1 MNLLQDGRLKA
12 GDQLLEVDGKSLVGL
27 TQERAAD
34 LMKDTGQVVDLR
46 VVKQGAIYHGLAT
59 LLNQPTP
66 PMSRAG
72 PPTSAQDNPS
82 YMVQSKSTP
91 MLNSKCEDINSV
103 KPSISGQQSVRI
115 SSVIWKYFVG
125 S

>member
-1 MNLLQDGRLKA
+1 VKSVVTGGAADQDGNLKA
-12 GDQLLEVDGKSLVGL
+12 GDQLLEVDSKSLVGL

-34 LMKDTGQVVDLR
+34 LMKDTGQVVDLV

-66 PMSRAG
+66 PMSRPSG
-72 PPTSAQDNPS
+72 HPLTAQDNPS

-91 MLNSKCEDINSV
+91 MLNGE
-103 KPSISGQQSVRI
+103 ISCNYTVL
-115 SSVIWKYFVG
+115 
-125 S
+125 